1 MSLNSDNDPAHY
13 KDHENS
19 QEIGLNKS
27 IENVDFDAQNEHLS
41 VINHFMKSKISDLI

>member
-1 MSLNSDNDPAHY
+1 MFLNSDNDPAHY

-41 VINHFMKSKISDLI
+41 VSNHFMISRISNLI